1 MTEENKSALAELAKA
16 YAEKEKLSKAL
27 IEQADKRSFAQAPT
41 SITSKTP

>member
-1 MTEENKSALAELAKA
+1 LTEENKSALAELAKA

-41 SITSKTP
+41 SITSKTQ